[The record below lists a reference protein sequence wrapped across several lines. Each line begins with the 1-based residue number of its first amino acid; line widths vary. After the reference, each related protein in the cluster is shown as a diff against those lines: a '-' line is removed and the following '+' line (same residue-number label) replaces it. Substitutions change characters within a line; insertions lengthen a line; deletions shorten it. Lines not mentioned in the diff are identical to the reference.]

1 MNRNSTLIPLF
12 CLVASLFSNPVSST
26 VYVDNGSSATY
37 NLVAGD
43 SLNIASGTFTGTIS
57 GFALGAKISVASG
70 AVFQPASMAFPNVR
84 GTMYVYGT
92 FKMTPQLRTNS
103 NFTLHNYGVVW
114 ASSTTL
120 MSGSSQVWNNYYGA
134 LLRLDGDA
142 QMTNDNTI
150 NNFGTMTC
158 GANLTMVG
166 NSNINNKN
174 VITVAGNYLNSGGT
188 FTNEGRFQ
196 TTGSITFN
204 NGLAVINNYCRMI
217 AEGGIHNTSGFV
229 YNYSYMWAKSSL
241 GLGNIVNSGTLT
253 NGPNGIV
260 HGATLNNTGTING
273 AGKIYITGYTTTTN
287 LGTTGVLGITTDT
300 IKFYDVSRTNP
311 LTIYDNQTGIVR
323 PNTVYRTFAA
333 PDSNAS
339 YVTGCAV
346 ELLNTIP
353 LAVNWNYF
361 FVTLADETPA
371 LNWSAKYDRGTVF
384 EVQRSYD
391 GINFH
396 QIKNV
401 NSVNAIAEY
410 NFNDELVN
418 DKSTV
423 VYYRIKAIE
432 PGGAQKY
439 SETRTVKFRN
449 KAGVAIQTAPNP
461 FTSDFTIN
469 YQTTEQGR
477 ITIKLYN
484 MNGQQLLVKNVTVNN
499 SFNSITITEA
509 AQLTKGMYVVQVTR
523 DNKLV
528 SAEKIIKQ

>member
-1 MNRNSTLIPLF
+1 MIRNFTLIPLF
-12 CLVASLFSNPVSST
+12 CIITSLISNPASST
-26 VYVDNGSSATY
+26 VYIDNGSSATY
-37 NLVAGD
+37 NLLAGD

-57 GFALGAKISVASG
+57 GFVASAKISVASG
-70 AVFQPASMAFPNVR
+70 AIFQPASMAFPNVH

-92 FKMTPQLRTNS
+92 FKMTSQLRTNS

-120 MSGSSQVWNNYYGA
+120 MNGSTQVWNNYYGA
-134 LLRLDGDA
+134 LLRFDGDA
-142 QMTNDNTI
+142 QMNTDNSII
-150 NNFGTMTC
+150 NLGTMTC
-158 GANLTMVG
+158 GANLIMTMTT
-166 NSNINNKN
+166 SITNKK

-188 FTNEGRFQ
+188 LTNEGRFQ
-196 TTGSITFN
+196 TTGSMTFN
-204 NGLAVINNYCRMI
+204 SGTAYIYNHCRMI
-217 AEGGIHNTSGFV
+217 AESGINNTTGLV
-229 YNYSYMWAKSSL
+229 VNYTYMWAKSSL
-241 GLGNIVNSGTLT
+241 GLGNIVNSGTFT
-253 NGPNGIV
+253 NGPNGV
-260 HGATLNNTGTING
+260 LHGAALNNTGTING
-273 AGKIYITGYTTTTN
+273 AGYIYITGYTTTTN

-311 LTIYDNQTGIVR
+311 ATVYDNQSGIVR
-323 PNTVYRTFAA
+323 PNAVYRTFTA

-339 YVTGCAV
+339 YFTGCAV

-353 LAVNWNYF
+353 LAINWNYF

-401 NSVNAIAEY
+401 NSVNTIAEY

-432 PGGAQKY
+432 PGGAQKF
-439 SETRTVKFRN
+439 SETRTVKFIN
-449 KAGVAIQTAPNP
+449 KDGVTIQTSPNP
-461 FTSDFTIN
+461 FASDFTIN

-484 MNGQQLLVKNVTVNN
+484 INGQQLLAKNVAVNN

-509 AQLTKGMYVVQVTR
+509 AKLKKGIYV
-523 DNKLV
+523 
-528 SAEKIIKQ
+528 I